1 MLYTDE
7 KGLEWRWCLV
17 GNIVDQ
23 HPYGQE
29 HTIMRG
35 NKQFR
40 PGAKVYI
47 NLVYMGM
54 GSEAVLVIGKPRRS
68 SRLIEIAVKRKLIC
82 SFRVQKV
89 FDPAVLKK
97 MDASEH
103 SWYGCADE
111 VHEELMHI
119 AAIFNADYEKQVKA
133 SKRE

>member
-1 MLYTDE
+1 MLRTDE

-17 GNIVDQ
+17 GNIVEQ

-29 HTIMRG
+29 HVIMHG

-54 GSEAVLVIGKPRRS
+54 GNEAVLVIGKPRRS

-89 FDPAVLKK
+89 FDPAVLRQHRTKP
-97 MDASEH
+97 A
-103 SWYGCADE
+103 
-111 VHEELMHI
+111 
-119 AAIFNADYEKQVKA
+119 
-133 SKRE
+133 